1 MGKRIDFER
10 LEQLFKEA
18 YTLLYNNDKLEN
30 DFRRAGLVEMFD
42 RVLTIQW
49 VYDDVIA
56 PFNRRRDD
64 IISSDREAMAFL
76 IAFEMAVVNPR
87 TEEMWAKLYR

>member
-1 MGKRIDFER
+1 MGKRFDFER
-10 LEQLFKEA
+10 LERLFKEA
-18 YTLLYNNDKLEN
+18 YTVLYNNDKLEN

-42 RVLTIQW
+42 KVLNIQW

-56 PFNRRRDD
+56 QFNRRRGD

-87 TEEMWAKLYR
+87 TEKMWAKLYR